1 MSSRIT
7 AWFGLSA
14 LVIAFDQWSKFAMR
28 DLLAFG
34 DVLPVTSF
42 FDLVM
47 VLNSGAA
54 FSFLSSASGWQRW
67 FFIVL
72 ALGISVWLAVLIVR
86 HAAERLLPL
95 CFALVLGGAIG
106 NVIDRFYFGA
116 VVDFLYFHIGP
127 YGWPA
132 FNVADSAISVG
143 LVLLIWDQLF
153 GQRQQTAAH

>member
-7 AWFGLSA
+7 AWFGLST
-14 LVIAFDQWSKFAMR
+14 LVIALDQWSKFAMR

-106 NVIDRFYFGA
+106 NVIDRFYYGA

-153 GQRQQTAAH
+153 GQRQQTAAN